1 VCQFEGTSWR
11 PAFLIAIGVTVAVLV
26 AVLRIAR
33 RSRDDPRDAEAW
45 HAYARRQVGYAT
57 PLIAT
62 LPSTAIAFPKHPSL
76 MVQLLV
82 ILLILCVLALAAF
95 PILDLRSRLTANKAA
110 RVEEQEEQNPAE
122 AEALTQDQTVARER
136 RASAHSDAVWVAMR
150 AELDDVVANW
160 PTARG
165 DDPDPQKAE

>member
-1 VCQFEGTSWR
+1 VGHFGSTSWR
-11 PAFLIAIGVTVAVLV
+11 PAFLIALGVTVAVLV
-26 AVLRIAR
+26 AVLLIAR
-33 RSRDDPRDAEAW
+33 KSRDDPRDAEAW
-45 HAYARRQVGYAT
+45 RAYARRQVGYVT

-62 LPSTAIAFPKHPSL
+62 LLSTAIAFPKHPFL

-82 ILLILCVLALAAF
+82 IFLILCVLALAAF
-95 PILDLRSRLTANKAA
+95 PILDLRSKLTANKAA
-110 RVEEQEEQNPAE
+110 RAKEQEEKDAAE
-122 AEALTQDQTVARER
+122 ADAFAREQRVERER